1 MRIFAAFIL
10 LVMLNKCYSSFFHKC
25 PQCLEGNIYPD
36 SNPYHLR
43 QTARMFE
50 HCPRCGL
57 QYVPEP
63 GYFYGAMYVSYAI
76 TVAIAV
82 AVFLADYLFFW
93 ERGVLFFL
101 VLLTVVLTLLAPYT
115 FRTSRVIWMNFFN
128 AYRPDIRKQVQGKV
142 RQNGTTAA

>member
-1 MRIFAAFIL
+1 
-10 LVMLNKCYSSFFHKC
+10 
-25 PQCLEGNIYPD
+25 
-36 SNPYHLR
+36 
-43 QTARMFE
+43 MFE
-50 HCPRCGL
+50 HCPACGL

-76 TVAIAV
+76 TVAISV

-93 ERGVLFFL
+93 DKGVLFFL

-128 AYRPDIRKQVQGKV
+128 AYRPDIRKQVQGKA